1 MDKGIKGKKKEKG
14 RGRKEEREGRGDG
27 KMRYLGSI
35 SKYIGFIS
43 DNNMTMHDNGIRISL
58 SWITKNKHIRMLHRI
73 IDLHSSWCFL
83 KIHNK
88 SEGEREGKGRERER
102 ERWGK

>member
-1 MDKGIKGKKKEKG
+1 MGQQGIRIK
-14 RGRKEEREGRGDG
+14 RKEGRGDG

-58 SWITKNKHIRMLHRI
+58 SWITKNKHIRMFHRI

-83 KIHNK
+83 KIQISQK
-88 SEGEREGKGRERER
+88 GKEGKGERERGRGRGKGEIPFAEQR
-102 ERWGK
+102 